1 MVVLAS
7 TAVLAFVVLQAAPS
21 ASTPP
26 PTAQSRQTGDAR
38 EMTLAL
44 PHALRRGET
53 AWLLVE
59 VGAIGHD
66 QIQLMTQDGRPLGN
80 LSPFGVRS
88 GQAAGIYTVPVPTE
102 ALGDGRLALRLSV
115 MQSGHAPRAPTTEEV
130 KSLRLLIRRLG
141 GGR

>member
-80 LSPFGVRS
+80 LSPFGMRS

>member
-21 ASTPP
+21 ASAPHA
-26 PTAQSRQTGDAR
+26 TAQSRQTGDAR

-66 QIQLMTQDGRPLGN
+66 QIQLMTQDGRPLGT

-102 ALGDGRLALRLSV
+102 ALNDGWLALRLSV
-115 MQSGHAPRAPTTEEV
+115 TQSGHAPRAPTTEEV